1 MYVNLLLTALV
12 TLSVGWAVPMSSS
25 QLSSVIFPTREMEQL
40 LAVEKYSENIH
51 YNLGNPVLTGDVGVY
66 LIWYGDWA
74 DSQKTIIEDFING
87 VGNSS
92 WYAINKS
99 MGFLCTFT
107 ISVVSRSRL
116 I

>member
-1 MYVNLLLTALV
+1 MFVNLLISALV
-12 TLSVGWAVPMSSS
+12 AASTGLAAPMSST

-40 LAVEKYSENIH
+40 LSAEKYSENIH

-66 LIWYGDWA
+66 LVWYGDWSA
-74 DSQKTIIEDFING
+74 GQKTIIEDFIDG

-99 MGFLCTFT
+99 MCFYRA
-107 ISVVSRSRL
+107 VS
-116 I
+116 